1 MLKTNI
7 KRILRAGLTNFW
19 RNGVVTLASVL
30 TLTVTLFVF
39 GSIIL
44 GSAFLDSTLSSIQEK
59 VDISVSFKTDALE
72 SEVVSIKES
81 LLLLPEVE
89 SVEYV
94 SREQELSA
102 FRERHKNNALIIQS
116 LNEVDNPFGARL
128 NVRATDPSQYE
139 NISKFIET
147 KGKSASGGTII
158 DQISFK
164 KDVVN
169 KLLAIIASSR
179 KVSVAVGIL
188 LMLMSILVTVNT
200 ISLAIY
206 ISRDEISLMRLVGA
220 DNLYVRGPF
229 VVEGII
235 AGMIASFISLILL
248 YPSTIW
254 VKNATSS
261 VYGGIN
267 LVSYYVENFAQI
279 FLILLLSGIVLGA
292 ISSYLAIRKYVKV

>member
-1 MLKTNI
+1 M
-7 KRILRAGLTNFW
+7 TNFW

-30 TLTVTLFVF
+30 TLTITLFVF
-39 GSIIL
+39 GSLIL
-44 GSAFLDSTLSSIQEK
+44 SSAFLDSTLSNIQEK
-59 VDISVSFKTDALE
+59 VDISVSFKTDVLE
-72 SEVVSIKES
+72 NEVVAIKES

-102 FRERHKNNALIIQS
+102 FRERHKNNSLIIQS

-128 NVRATDPSQYE
+128 NVRATDPAHYE
-139 NISKFIET
+139 NISKFIED
-147 KGKSASGGTII
+147 KGKNSTGTTII
-158 DQISFK
+158 DQVSFK

-169 KLLAIIASSR
+169 KLLSIIASSR
-179 KVSVAVGIL
+179 KMSVAISVL
-188 LMLMSILVTVNT
+188 LILMSILVTVNT

-229 VVEGII
+229 VVEGVI
-235 AGMIASFISLILL
+235 AGIIASFISLFLL
-248 YPSTIW
+248 YPSTVW

-279 FLILLLSGIVLGA
+279 FFILLISGIVLGA

>member
-1 MLKTNI
+1 MMQTNI
-7 KRILRAGLTNFW
+7 KRIMRAGMTNFW

-30 TLTVTLFVF
+30 TLTITLFVF
-39 GSIIL
+39 GSLIL
-44 GSAFLDSTLSSIQEK
+44 SSAFLDSTLSNIQEK
-59 VDISVSFKTDALE
+59 VDISVSFKTDVLE
-72 SEVVSIKES
+72 NEVVAIKES

-102 FRERHKNNALIIQS
+102 FRERHKNNSLIIQS

-128 NVRATDPSQYE
+128 NVRATDPAHYE
-139 NISKFIET
+139 NISKFIED
-147 KGKSASGGTII
+147 KGKNSTGTTII
-158 DQISFK
+158 DQVSFK

-169 KLLAIIASSR
+169 KLLSIIASSR
-179 KVSVAVGIL
+179 KMSVAISVL
-188 LMLMSILVTVNT
+188 LILMSILVTVNT

-229 VVEGII
+229 VVEGVI
-235 AGMIASFISLILL
+235 AGIIASFISLFLL
-248 YPSTIW
+248 YPSTVW

-279 FLILLLSGIVLGA
+279 FFILLISGIVLGA